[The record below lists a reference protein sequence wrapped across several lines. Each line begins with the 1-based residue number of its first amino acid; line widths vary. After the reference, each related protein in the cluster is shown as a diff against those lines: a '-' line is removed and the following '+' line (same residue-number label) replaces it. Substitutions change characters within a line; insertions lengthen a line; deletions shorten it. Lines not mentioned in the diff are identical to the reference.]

1 MDRHGGAA
9 CLIPRNSS
17 GQIRPPDGIAHRL
30 TGATCLCYTVAVA
43 KARTVFSCQACGFQS
58 PRWLGRCP
66 DCQGWNSLVEEPAGT
81 TLEVGRYALGES
93 RSEPQ
98 PISAVVSTTSNRY
111 PSHIGELDR
120 VLGGGVVPGSV
131 ILIGGDPGIG
141 KSTLVLQ
148 ALAALAQDG
157 TVLYVSGEESPQQV
171 RMRADRLGVGGSG
184 TGDRLLVLAETSL
197 ERIVAQIKKINP
209 AVVAIDSIQT
219 VFTERLGS
227 APGSIAQVRESAGQL
242 VLLSKATNLA
252 TFLVGHVTKEG
263 TFAGPRVLEHMVDTV
278 LYFEGD
284 RGHSFRI
291 LRAVKNRFGSTNEIG
306 VFAMRETGLQPV
318 SNPSELFLAER
329 PVEVPGSVV
338 IATLEGTRPILV
350 EVQALVSPTALG
362 TPRRT
367 TLGID
372 PNRVA
377 LLIAVLEKKMG
388 LHLFG
393 HDVFVNVAGGI
404 RVAEPASDLG
414 VVAAVASSFLD
425 KAIDARCLVI
435 GEVGLAGEV
444 RAVSQADVR
453 VREAIKLGFSRC
465 VLPESSLRQLPAFAG
480 VELQGVSSLNEA
492 WNLLF

>member
-1 MDRHGGAA
+1 
-9 CLIPRNSS
+9 
-17 GQIRPPDGIAHRL
+17 
-30 TGATCLCYTVAVA
+30 
-43 KARTVFSCQACGFQS
+43 
-58 PRWLGRCP
+58 
-66 DCQGWNSLVEEPAGT
+66 LVEEPVAAVPETGRYSAAETPSEVRPITAVAGT
-81 TLEVGRYALGES
+81 TNDRRL
-93 RSEPQ
+93 
-98 PISAVVSTTSNRY
+98 
-111 PSHIGELDR
+111 SHIGELDR

-131 ILIGGDPGIG
+131 VLIGGDPGIG

-148 ALAALAQDG
+148 ALAALAHGG
-157 TVLYVSGEESPQQV
+157 TTLYVSGEESPQQI
-171 RMRADRLGVGGSG
+171 RMRADRLGIGGG
-184 TGDRLLVLAETSL
+184 EAGNRLLVLAETSL
-197 ERIVAQIKKINP
+197 ERIIAHTKKIAP
-209 AVVAIDSIQT
+209 SVLAIDSIQT

-227 APGSIAQVRESAGQL
+227 APGSIGQVRESAGQL
-242 VLLSKATNLA
+242 VLLSKAGHLA
-252 TFLVGHVTKEG
+252 TFLVGHVTKDG
-263 TFAGPRVLEHMVDTV
+263 SFAGPRVLEHMVDTV

-284 RGHSFRI
+284 RGHAFRI

-306 VFAMRETGLQPV
+306 VFAMREDGLQPV

-350 EVQALVSPTALG
+350 EVQALVSPTSLG

-372 PNRVA
+372 SNRVA

-388 LHLFG
+388 LHLLG

-404 RVAEPASDLG
+404 RVAEPAADLG

-425 KAIDARCLVI
+425 KPIDARSLLI

-465 VLPESSLRQLPAFAG
+465 VLPESSRRQLPTLDG
-480 VELQGVSSLNEA
+480 VELCGVSSLAEA
-492 WNLLF
+492 WDLLF